1 MINVTDMRKGVTV
14 EMDGNLYQV
23 LDYAH
28 IKNARGSAQ
37 VKVKLRDVRGGHIID
52 KSFQA
57 THKLPRARIE
67 RQTVQY
73 LYQDGDL
80 FYFMN
85 KETYDQTPVNVNQ
98 VGEAAQYLAE
108 NADCSLL
115 TYGDEAIGVEVPA
128 AVVLTVKDTEPGLK
142 GDTASGATKPAKMES
157 GLVVN
162 VPLFIN
168 PGDKLKI
175 DTRSGEYAER
185 ASD

>member
-57 THKLPRARIE
+57 TAKLPRARLE
-67 RQTVQY
+67 RQQVQF

-85 KETYDQTPVNVNQ
+85 NETYDQTPVNVNQ
-98 VGEAAQYLAE
+98 VAEAAQYLAE
-108 NADCSLL
+108 NATCDLL
-115 TYGDEAIGVEVPA
+115 TYGDEAIGIEVSA
-128 AVVLTVKDTEPGLK
+128 SVVLVVADTEPGVK

-157 GLVVN
+157 GLIVN

-175 DTRSGEYAER
+175 DTRSGEYTER
-185 ASD
+185 A